1 MTLVLK
7 DKLIQWRRDF
17 HQHPELG
24 FLEMRTA
31 SIVAQTLNELGID
44 FEIGTSVMDPNYV
57 MGKPSDEETKAHYL
71 WAKAHGAVEVY
82 LDDLKDGYTG
92 IVATIDTN
100 KAGPTT
106 AFRVDMDALPIYEAE
121 HDSHVPV
128 KEGFRS
134 INNDM
139 HACGHD
145 VHTSIGLGLATL
157 VQERKD
163 ELSGIIKIIFQPA
176 EEGTRGARSMAEK
189 GIVDDVDYLIASHIG
204 TGVPMNHFLGSN
216 NGFLATTKINVTFK
230 GVSAHAGGN
239 PEQGKNAMLA
249 AANAVINL
257 NAIPRHSEG
266 ATRVNVGELH
276 AGSSRNAI
284 ADFASLKMEIRGTT
298 SEINDYMRSYAES
311 IIKGAAEMFQVEYT
325 LETVG
330 EGRSAKGDTTLAE
343 IVTQAAQSNGLETT
357 IEEDKPS
364 GSEDATF
371 LINRVQ
377 EKGGQ
382 ATYSIFGTELK
393 AGHHNENFDI
403 DEDSML
409 PAVNTLFDTA
419 KRLSTQ

>member
-1 MTLVLK
+1 MTLN

-31 SIVAQTLNELGID
+31 SIVAKELSALGID
-44 FEIGTSVMDPNYV
+44 FKMGKDVMDPNFV
-57 MGKPSDEETKAHYL
+57 MGKPSDEETKAHYQ
-71 WAKAHGAVEVY
+71 WAKENGAVEKY
-82 LDDLKDGYTG
+82 LDAIKEGYTG

-100 KAGPTT
+100 KPGPTT

-121 HDSHVPV
+121 HEEHLPV

-134 INNDM
+134 INNEM

-157 VQERKD
+157 LQERKE

-176 EEGTRGARSMAEK
+176 EEGTRGARSMTEK
-189 GIVDDVDYLIASHIG
+189 GVVDDVDYLIASHIG
-204 TGVPMNHFLGSN
+204 TGIPMNHFLGSN
-216 NGFLATTKINVTFK
+216 NGFLATTKIDVTFK

-257 NAIPRHSEG
+257 NAIPRHSGG

-284 ADFASLKMEIRGTT
+284 ADHAALKMEIRGTT

-311 IIKGAAEMFQVEYT
+311 IIKGAAEMFQVDYT
-325 LETVG
+325 FETVG
-330 EGRSAKGDTTLAE
+330 EGRSAKGNTALAE
-343 IVTQAAQSNGLETT
+343 IVTQAAQSNGLETA

-377 EKGGQ
+377 EKGGE

-393 AGHHNENFDI
+393 AGHHNEYFDI
-403 DEDSML
+403 NEDSML
-409 PAVNTLFDTA
+409 PAVNTLFEAA

>member
-1 MTLVLK
+1 MTLN

-17 HQHPELG
+17 HKHPELG

-31 SIVAQTLNELGID
+31 SIVAKTLSDLGID
-44 FEIGTSVMDPNYV
+44 IQVGKDVMDPNFV
-57 MGKPSDEETKAHYL
+57 MGKPSNEETEAHYQ
-71 WAKAHGAVEVY
+71 WAKENGAVEEY
-82 LDDLKDGYTG
+82 LEAFKDGYTAV
-92 IVATIDTN
+92 VATIDT
-100 KAGPTT
+100 KKPGPTT
-106 AFRVDMDALPIYEAE
+106 AFRVDMDALPIYEAT
-121 HDSHVPV
+121 HDDHVPV
-128 KEGFRS
+128 QEVFRS
-134 INNDM
+134 INNEM

-145 VHTSIGLGLATL
+145 VHTTIGLGLATL
-157 VQERKD
+157 IVERKD
-163 ELSGIIKIIFQPA
+163 ELAGVIKIIFQPA
-176 EEGTRGARSMAEK
+176 EEGTRGARSIAEK

-216 NGFLATTKINVTFK
+216 NGFLATTKINVSFK
-230 GVSAHAGGN
+230 GVSAHAGGQ
-239 PEQGKNAMLA
+239 PEEGKNAMLA

-257 NAIPRHSEG
+257 NAIPRHSGG

-311 IIKGAAEMFQVEYT
+311 IIKGAAEMFQVDYEF
-325 LETVG
+325 ETVG
-330 EGRSAKGDTTLAE
+330 EGRSAKGDTALAE
-343 IVTQAAQSNGLETT
+343 IVSQAAKTNGLETT
-357 IEEDKPS
+357 LEEDKPS

-382 ATYSIFGTELK
+382 ATYSIFGTDLK

-403 DEDSML
+403 NEDSML
-409 PAVNTLFDTA
+409 PAVNTLFEAA
-419 KRLSTQ
+419 KLLSTQK